1 VAWIHGIVR
10 LRVKLSHIYT
20 LKTVSPHADDLL
32 SLAENEESGEWP
44 TGPTTN
50 NTSKPSFD

>member
-1 VAWIHGIVR
+1 MAWIHGIVR